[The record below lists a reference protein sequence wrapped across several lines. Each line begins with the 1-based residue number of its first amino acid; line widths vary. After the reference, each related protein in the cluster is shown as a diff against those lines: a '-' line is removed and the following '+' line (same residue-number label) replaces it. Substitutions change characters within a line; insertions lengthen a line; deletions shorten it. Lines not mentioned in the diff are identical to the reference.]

1 MKQRG
6 QSETDSFFGL
16 LFLAGLIFGLVWFV
30 GWGLFSWNPFS
41 SEVKAYPVACDGE
54 IVKNYCKGKI
64 LVVGPEIYAV
74 FPEKQAVIYQNLGTN
89 DAPTTELSKCTVR
102 DKRNWTCSHP
112 VVEKLEMIE
121 GELNHP
127 WDFVRYVPKWR
138 WWLCQYSVN
147 YCKGLWKP

>member
-64 LVVGPEIYAV
+64 LVVGPEIELP
-74 FPEKQAVIYQNLGTN
+74 PEFHL
-89 DAPTTELSKCTVR
+89 PTVS
-102 DKRNWTCSHP
+102 
-112 VVEKLEMIE
+112 
-121 GELNHP
+121 G
-127 WDFVRYVPKWR
+127 
-138 WWLCQYSVN
+138 
-147 YCKGLWKP
+147 